1 MGYSCSYGN
10 ISTTLPQILPNMQ
23 DWYCEITFDSFFSL
37 QYCER
42 SQNFLS
48 KGLTIL
54 TLSWRRSLSY
64 RNQSIDL
71 QSKSQWASLFVCLF
85 FVFFDRGLLYE
96 RVKSDKLQSWS
107 LKFCKKNFPAVD
119 FSSNLKTATL
129 REKCPYS
136 EVFWSVF
143 FRIRAEYG
151 ETKFFLRI
159 RSECGKIRQRK
170 TQNEDMFHVVL
181 LSEKMVYWTTVN
193 KKRNQDFQLK
203 EI

>member
-85 FVFFDRGLLYE
+85 FDRGFRYE

-107 LKFCKKNFPAVD
+107 LKFCKKNFPAAD
-119 FSSNLKTATL
+119 FSSKLKTAAL

-136 EVFWSVF
+136 EVFRSVF
-143 FRIRAEYG
+143 FRIRAKYG
-151 ETKFFLRI
+151 ETKIFSPYPFRI
-159 RSECGKIRQRK
+159 RKNTAKKNSEWG
-170 TQNEDMFHVVL
+170 HVSRSATFRENGVL
-181 LSEKMVYWTTVN
+181 N
-193 KKRNQDFQLK
+193 HCQ
-203 EI
+203 